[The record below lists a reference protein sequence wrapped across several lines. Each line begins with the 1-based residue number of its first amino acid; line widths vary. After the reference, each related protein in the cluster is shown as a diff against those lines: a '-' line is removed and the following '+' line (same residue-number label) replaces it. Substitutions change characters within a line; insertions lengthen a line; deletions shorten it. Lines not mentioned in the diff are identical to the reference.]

1 MNWHKPTRDIDCHLA
16 KGILTIKLNRAA
28 RMNAFTVT
36 MAEELI
42 ETFHHASEDDAV
54 KAVVLTG
61 EGNAFCAGMD
71 LEGNSVNDGV
81 GGDPI
86 NVFGLNESLRPTMQ
100 DLEERLDDPEIVQ
113 GVRDTGGRVVL
124 AMFDCKKPLIAAING
139 AAVGVGATLT
149 LPCDVRLASTR
160 SRFGFVFG
168 KIGIVPD
175 ACASWFLPRV
185 VGLPKALEWT
195 LSREIFDAS
204 TACQAGLVSR
214 LCEPDQLLPEAF
226 KVAAS
231 FTSSRSPVSVAL
243 IRQMMY
249 RNAAAD
255 HPMHAHKVESLGIFY
270 TSMADGKEGVKA
282 FLEKREP
289 NYLSRASDMPNFYP
303 WWA

>member
-1 MNWHKPTRDIDCHLA
+1 MSWNKTWQDIDCQLA
-16 KGILTIKLNRAA
+16 EGILTVKLNRAA
-28 RMNAFTVT
+28 RMNAFTVS
-36 MAEELI
+36 MAEALI
-42 ETFHHASEDDAV
+42 QTFHQASEDDAV

-61 EGNAFCAGMD
+61 DGKAFCAGMD
-71 LEGNSVNDGV
+71 LEGEGQA
-81 GGDPI
+81 
-86 NVFGLNESLRPTMQ
+86 NVFGLDESLKPTLQ
-100 DLEERLDDPEIVQ
+100 DMNERIDDPIFVK

-139 AAVGVGATLT
+139 VAVGVGATLT

-185 VGLPKALEWT
+185 VGLSKALEWT
-195 LSREIFDAS
+195 LSGEIFDAQV
-204 TACQAGLVSR
+204 ALQAGLVSR
-214 LCEPDQLLPEAF
+214 LCEPDQLLAEAS

-231 FTSSRSPVSVAL
+231 FTTARSPVSVAL

-255 HPMHAHKVESLGIFY
+255 HPMQAHKVESLGIFY

-282 FLEKREP
+282 FLEKRDP
-289 NYLSRASDMPNFYP
+289 NYQTRASDMPNFYP
-303 WWA
+303 WWV

>member
-1 MNWHKPTRDIDCHLA
+1 MTWQQAKRDIECLLSD
-16 KGILTIKLNRAA
+16 GILTVKLNRAA

-42 ETFHHASEDDAV
+42 DAFTSASEDDEVRAI
-54 KAVVLTG
+54 VLTG
-61 EGNAFCAGMD
+61 EGKAFCAGMD
-71 LEGNSVNDGV
+71 LDGEGQA
-81 GGDPI
+81 
-86 NVFGLNESLRPTMQ
+86 NVFGLNETLRPTLQ
-100 DLEERLDDPEIVQ
+100 DLNDRLDDPEIVK

-124 AMFDCKKPLIAAING
+124 AMFECKKPIIAAING
-139 AAVGVGATLT
+139 VAVGVGATLT
-149 LPCDVRLASTR
+149 LPCDVRLASTQ

-195 LSREIFDAS
+195 LSGAIFDAP
-204 TACQAGLVSR
+204 TALEAGLVSR
-214 LCEPDQLLPEAF
+214 LCEPQNLYAEAV
-226 KVAAS
+226 KLAAS
-231 FTSSRSPVSVAL
+231 FTTSRSPVSVAL

-249 RNAAAD
+249 RNSAAE
-255 HPMHAHKVESLGIFY
+255 HPMQAHKLESLGIFY

-289 NYLSRASDMPNFYP
+289 QYQTRASSMPNFYP
-303 WWA
+303 WWNDGI

>member
-1 MNWHKPTRDIDCHLA
+1 MTWQHASRDIECLLSE
-16 KGILTIKLNRAA
+16 GILTVKLNRAS

-42 ETFHHASEDDAV
+42 DAFTSASEDDEVRAI
-54 KAVVLTG
+54 VLTG
-61 EGNAFCAGMD
+61 EGKAFCAGMD
-71 LEGNSVNDGV
+71 LEGEGQA
-81 GGDPI
+81 
-86 NVFGLNESLRPTMQ
+86 NVFGLNEALRPTLQ
-100 DLEERLDDPEIVQ
+100 DLDDRLDDPEIVK

-124 AMFDCKKPLIAAING
+124 AMFECKKPIIAAING
-139 AAVGVGATLT
+139 VAVGVGATLT
-149 LPCDVRLASTR
+149 LPCDVRLASTQ

-195 LSREIFDAS
+195 LSGAIFDAP
-204 TACQAGLVSR
+204 TALEAGLVSR
-214 LCEPDQLLPEAF
+214 LCESQNLYAEAV
-226 KVAAS
+226 KLAAS
-231 FTSSRSPVSVAL
+231 FTTSRSPVSVAL

-249 RNAAAD
+249 RNSAAE
-255 HPMHAHKVESLGIFY
+255 HPLQAHKLESLGIFY

-289 NYLSRASDMPNFYP
+289 QYQTRASSMPNFYP
-303 WWA
+303 WWNDGI